1 MYERK
6 TEMLMYVQLWLS
18 SAFSVL
24 ALFYNSKVSNVLLS
38 SIGLCLAFV
47 IWQFNLTLTGF

>member
-1 MYERK
+1 
-6 TEMLMYVQLWLS
+6 MYVQLWLS

-24 ALFYNSKVSNVLLS
+24 ALCFFFICNFKVSNVLLS

-47 IWQFNLTLTGF
+47 I

>member
-1 MYERK
+1 
-6 TEMLMYVQLWLS
+6 MYVQLWLS

-47 IWQFNLTLTGF
+47 I